1 MEKEKIVEEYKKYTE
16 IEKKEFCKEDS
27 QKVLEIIENNKI
39 DIKILNR
46 CLDILGIKPSK
57 LENLI
62 NVFKELNLNEDIYIY
77 NPDILLQTNV
87 TRIRENVDLL
97 KRKKIDLEILK
108 FFPEILAVGK
118 ASDMAKVIKYIEESD
133 ILKND
138 PNFILKNGDVI
149 ANAKP
154 NEIKKIVK
162 ILKEEK
168 IFDEVIKKAPKA
180 LYKNDSKRIQEML
193 DLAKE
198 NNVLEKDIIL
208 KNPEILAETTKV
220 RINAIINLFIRYGI
234 DPKIINKSPKMLY
247 KNATKEIENII
258 LELRKIGF
266 TNNNIEMMYDFFAIE
281 SFKKRDAR
289 YNELKFIKNNSK
301 FLKNI
306 MFKNPRVVLDLDMD
320 KALEFQ
326 EEIQKGKIKEKYI
339 LELPELMLEKNPKD
353 LINILDALEVSNL
366 KGYEEKHPEIF
377 LVKDPGNI
385 IKISDIVNKYKLS
398 KLVLLESEEIFLK
411 LDSIDLENRIK
422 NLLEKGI
429 LEENITK
436 DMILSNSIDKKIVE
450 KEKDKNKDKD
460 EDEDKDKKENSE
472 SKENLKLTKNQK
484 KLDSKTKEEKVKKET
499 KEEKIDIKKQEEIL
513 KISNELLEKLDEI
526 GINKENINEKLNI
539 KYEDLAK
546 EDIEEKILDIFE
558 YFEDIGIS
566 KSLQN
571 GYSALNMDLKDI
583 KINMDIFIEQGF
595 FVSIA
600 YNLDKLNVNTDE
612 LEKKISILSNN
623 LTIDFEDIT
632 LSKKEFL
639 NKNNITEK
647 EFDDEMLLDFAQ
659 FNISNKFKKYLNINP
674 RQMYLNES
682 KVYEE
687 IYKKIL
693 DLGSVNNNLE
703 YIKCGEKFSILKIE
717 ENLHKVLV
725 GIADN
730 ENIDIYNLSDFD
742 RLEIMAIT
750 ILGRRRLE
758 KNISNII
765 YDSILKNETESI
777 WNKKKEKEVFK
788 KQEEYK
794 KIIIEPVEKEENE
807 IDIVEEEPKMV
818 MSKEDIFDEMQK
830 IYSSNSLKLD
840 KEKILNENELVV
852 PEYEEKLRVKAEEER
867 QIKLKEIE
875 ENIKSKLLL
884 LEEKE
889 KEELALR
896 NLAEKSGEDAI
907 LNSIKNAVS
916 INESVPSDPDL
927 IILENMDKE
936 NSLEENKE
944 KNIINNFRIAKNSP
958 IYQGVSI
965 ENESLNSN
973 LNEKININTPPK
985 HILNMDEI
993 KLNKLEVSERI
1004 DNPMENKELNI
1015 GLERLEKEIMKELEM
1030 QNINSSNEI
1039 SFEQI
1044 QNDPSSLN
1052 NISFEIE
1059 NVKEEKLENNKK
1071 EEKIK
1076 NEDTAILSM
1085 LDEERKARAK
1095 LEEEIESLKKMQE
1108 EFLRSL
1114 SDNEKTKESEFK
1126 KAPEELEKL
1135 KVNLDIPKE
1144 TFRIDLEEK
1153 PNFEKDMLEGAKK
1166 DYIEFEK
1173 KLNVLSMDPE
1183 TLIKSNLDRKLQ
1195 ENNEDKIKDEFT
1207 KMGSNLDKS
1216 LQNFK
1221 MFSLESEQRRAN
1233 FEARKRKK
1241 IQEIRDRRAR
1251 NKTLEEAS
1259 KLEETARKLRE
1270 QAKALEEERQRLQK
1284 EKEAELERIR
1294 LEQIEESKKLE
1305 EERIKLEEEKKQEIK
1320 RLEEER
1326 KLEEEKR
1333 KLEEEIRQ
1341 KELEKIKLDQEK
1353 KIASLIKEEA
1363 QKIIE
1368 EQGLM
1373 KVKEEYDK
1381 LKKDLTIEKMYN
1393 DSKEEKKEKEESKK
1407 ENLDI
1412 KIEENKIENSSEY
1425 PENISDF
1432 SNTNQNPY
1440 NSPSNFDANMFAKDF
1455 KKEEKEVS
1463 SKDFFDLED
1472 YGYLTQMVD
1481 SEEAEKMKASMN
1493 LIFKKKREDYTNI

>member
-1 MEKEKIVEEYKKYTE
+1 MDKEKILEEYKKYVE
-16 IEKKEFCKEDS
+16 IEKGEFCKEDS
-27 QKVLEIIENNKI
+27 KKVLKIIENNNI
-39 DIKILNR
+39 DIKIINR
-46 CLDILGIKPSK
+46 CLDILSIKPSK

-77 NPDILLQTNV
+77 NPEILLQTNV
-87 TRIRENVDLL
+87 TRIKENVDLL

-133 ILKND
+133 IFKND
-138 PNFILKNGDVI
+138 SNFILKNGDVI

-168 IFDEVIKKAPKA
+168 IFDEVIKKAPKTF
-180 LYKNDSKRIQEML
+180 YKNDSKRIKEML
-193 DLAKE
+193 DLCKD
-198 NNVLEKDIIL
+198 NDVLEKDLIL

-234 DPKIINKSPKMLY
+234 DPKIINRSPEMLY
-247 KNATKEIENII
+247 KNSTKEIENII

-266 TNNNIEMMYDFFAIE
+266 SNDNIQMMYDLFSIE
-281 SFKKRDAR
+281 NSKKRNAR

-326 EEIQKGKIKEKYI
+326 EEIQNGKLKEKYI
-339 LELPELMLEKNPKD
+339 LELPELMLEKDPKD
-353 LINILDALEVSNL
+353 LIDVLDALEISNL
-366 KGYEEKHPEIF
+366 KGYEDKYPRIF
-377 LVKDPGNI
+377 LINNPGNI
-385 IKISDIVNKYKLS
+385 IKVSEIINKYKLS
-398 KLVLLESEEIFLK
+398 KLVLLESEKIFLN
-411 LDSIDLENRIK
+411 LDPIDVENRIK
-422 NLLEKGI
+422 NLLEKEI
-429 LEENITK
+429 KKEKITQN
-436 DMILSNSIDKKIVE
+436 MILSINKNEEVKENKEIVE
-450 KEKDKNKDKD
+450 KE
-460 EDEDKDKKENSE
+460 
-472 SKENLKLTKNQK
+472 SKENKENKKIAKNQN
-484 KLDSKTKEEKVKKET
+484 KLEAKTIEEKNKNKVKEEQKEKKSKNEI
-499 KEEKIDIKKQEEIL
+499 KQKINIQKQDEIL
-513 KISNELLEKLDEI
+513 KISNELLEKLEDI

-539 KYEDLAK
+539 KYEELAK
-546 EDIEEKILDIFE
+546 KDVEEKILDIFE

-571 GYSALNMDLKDI
+571 GYSVLKMNLRDI

-600 YNLDKLNVNTDE
+600 YDLEKLNVNTEE
-612 LEKKISILSNN
+612 LEKKISILRNN

-632 LSKKEFL
+632 LNKKDFL
-639 NKNNITEK
+639 KKNSITEK
-647 EFDDEMLLDFAQ
+647 EFDNEILLDFAQ

-682 KVYEE
+682 KVYED

-693 DLGSVNNNLE
+693 DLGNVNNNLE

-725 GIADN
+725 GIVDN

-742 RLEIMAIT
+742 RLEIIAIT

-758 KNISNII
+758 KNISNTI

-777 WNKKKEKEVFK
+777 WNKKQEKELSK
-788 KQEEYK
+788 SKAEYK
-794 KIIIEPVEKEENE
+794 KIIIEPVELEEKENK
-807 IDIVEEEPKMV
+807 ISIVEEKPKMV
-818 MSKEDIFDEMQK
+818 MSKEDIFDEMQR
-830 IYSSNSLKLD
+830 IYSSNTLKLD
-840 KEKILNENELVV
+840 KEKILNENELIV
-852 PEYEEKLRVKAEEER
+852 PEYEEKLRIKAEEER
-867 QIKLKEIE
+867 QVKLKEIE
-875 ENIKSKLLL
+875 ENIKNKLML

-889 KEELALR
+889 KEELALKS
-896 NLAEKSGEDAI
+896 LAEKNAEDSV

-916 INESVPSDPDL
+916 LDETVPSDPDL
-927 IILENMDKE
+927 IILENMNKE
-936 NSLEENKE
+936 TSLEKDKE
-944 KNIINNFRIAKNSP
+944 KNIINNFKIADNTP

-965 ENESLNSN
+965 KNESLNTKINKN
-973 LNEKININTPPK
+973 LNNNLDINA
-985 HILNMDEI
+985 I

-1004 DNPMENKELNI
+1004 DNSMGNKENLNI

-1030 QNINSSNEI
+1030 QNINASNEV

-1044 QNDPSSLN
+1044 QNDPNTLDN
-1052 NISFEIE
+1052 VSFETE
-1059 NVKEEKLENNKK
+1059 NEKEEKKEENKARD
-1071 EEKIK
+1071 EKIK

-1114 SDNEKTKESEFK
+1114 SNNEKTKESEVK

-1153 PNFEKDMLEGAKK
+1153 PNFEKDMLDGAKK

-1183 TLIKSNLDRKLQ
+1183 TLIKSNLDKKIQ
-1195 ENNEDKIKDEFT
+1195 EDEDKRNDEFT
-1207 KMGSNLDKS
+1207 KMESNLDKS
-1216 LQNFK
+1216 LENFK

-1259 KLEETARKLRE
+1259 KLEETAKKLRE
-1270 QAKALEEERQRLQK
+1270 QAKALEEERLRLQK

-1305 EERIKLEEEKKQEIK
+1305 EERIKLEEEKKKEIQ
-1320 RLEEER
+1320 RIEEER
-1326 KLEEEKR
+1326 KLEEER
-1333 KLEEEIRQ
+1333 RQ
-1341 KELEKIKLDQEK
+1341 KELEKIKIDQEK

-1381 LKKDLTIEKMYN
+1381 LKKNLTIEKMYN
-1393 DSKEEKKEKEESKK
+1393 DAKESKK
-1407 ENLDI
+1407 QEEQ
-1412 KIEENKIENSSEY
+1412 KIEASKIDNEKENSIKFKQDKPEKEQEY

-1432 SNTNQNPY
+1432 SSTNQNTY
-1440 NSPSNFDANMFAKDF
+1440 DSLINFDSNMFEKEP
-1455 KKEEKEVS
+1455 KKEEREVS